1 MLKAKK
7 PMDTSEAFK
16 ALEVEKATGNLFESQ
31 QWKDW
36 ANSQTKEIAKL
47 EEAQLKRWISLKS
60 SPNSIF
66 ETLKLNDKADD
77 FLGSPQ
83 FATWTSFLKAYNQKN
98 EKNIKELD
106 ILIHFFKEDG
116 LTKMISSADN
126 INNPRTLQY
135 LDELM
140 PRWLD
145 RPTHPQHIFTI
156 MRLDEAGADL
166 LTNPLLSRW
175 VKYMEGFNKEFP
187 FAQTSIIKTLTKN
200 YGDEKLAA
208 MLQSATKA
216 SDENTAKI
224 ANNLQQSQFKH
235 WMADKLTP
243 DDLFKTVLKLESTS
257 SPNANIWRAYYNAYD
272 EAFPGKLFSF
282 DP

>member
-7 PMDTSEAFK
+7 HMDTSEAFK

-36 ANSQTKEIAKL
+36 AVYVI
-47 EEAQLKRWISLKS
+47 KS
-60 SPNSIF
+60 SKKEPDEAVASAIPNSIF

-98 EKNIKELD
+98 EKNVKELD
-106 ILIHFFKEDG
+106 ILIQFLKEDG

-145 RPTHPQHIFTI
+145 RPTHPQHIFTM

-175 VKYMEGFNKEFP
+175 VKFMEGFNKEFP

-224 ANNLQQSQFKH
+224 ASNLQQSQFKH